1 MYKSK
6 QKFDLTSNKG
16 LAIAGSVIVL
26 VIVLG
31 KSIISRLSSGLSFLG
46 AKKDQTALV
55 NETLNNPIGVRYT
68 FVKGIIDTIQK
79 EINATWNTS
88 EPAIVAEMN
97 KLQSPE
103 EVVFASNYYM
113 QQFGVSLKSILREE
127 LDADWRGTDGSYSKL
142 KPLIKNN
149 LL

>member
-1 MYKSK
+1 MKTK
-6 QKFDLTSNKG
+6 EKFDWTSNKG
-16 LAIAGSVIVL
+16 LAIIGAIFVAV
-26 VIVLG
+26 VVFG
-31 KSIISRLSSGLSFLG
+31 KSIISRLSSGLSFMN
-46 AKKDQTALV
+46 AKKDQTALA
-55 NETLNNPIGVRYT
+55 NETLNNPTGIRYT
-68 FVKGIIDTIQK
+68 YVKGIIDTIQK
-79 EINATWNTS
+79 ELNATWNTS

-127 LDADWRGTDGSYSKL
+127 LDSDWRATGGTYGEL
-142 KPLIKNN
+142 KPVIKNN